1 LPCGDEAVYV
11 RIAFQEIKL
20 RERAKRLG
28 AIWRQ
33 PQKLSK
39 ITFRDSKRM
48 GIADRIVDGK

>member
-1 LPCGDEAVYV
+1 MPCGDEAVYV

-33 PQKLSK
+33 PQKLSE
-39 ITFRDSKRM
+39 ITFRDAKRLAM
-48 GIADRIVDGK
+48 EDRIVED